1 MSQAVR
7 LSLLCAALLTC
18 AAPAAMAQLSAGAPG
33 AQSQSKKE
41 ADTPE
46 PPPPAI
52 PGAEPSLDL
61 VAPPSKPS
69 AEMNPNDALFDSISR
84 GDLAAAR
91 DAVNRGAD
99 LNAHNVLGQS
109 PLDSSID
116 LNRSDITFLLM
127 SLRPSSTTPG
137 GSEDGQ
143 ADAQGQPAPAARTVK
158 QAKTKPIRARR
169 TVQTASVSAP
179 QRSSDGGTPNPAAGF
194 LGFGR

>member
-1 MSQAVR
+1 MSQAAR
-7 LSLLCAALLTC
+7 LSLICAALLTF
-18 AAPAAMAQLSAGAPG
+18 AAPAAMAQLSAGPPG
-33 AQSQSKKE
+33 AQSQGKKD

-61 VAPPSKPS
+61 VAPPSKPAS
-69 AEMNPNDALFDSISR
+69 EMNPNDALFDSISR

-116 LNRSDITFLLM
+116 LNRSDITFLLL
-127 SLRPSSTTPG
+127 SLRPSINTPG
-137 GSEDGQ
+137 GSENGQ
-143 ADAQGQPAPAARTVK
+143 ADAQAQQAAAPPLK
-158 QAKTKPIRARR
+158 QAKAKPARTR
-169 TVQTASVSAP
+169 PQVQTASAVLP
-179 QRSSDGGTPNPAAGF
+179 QRSGDGGTPNPAAGF
-194 LGFGR
+194 LGFGK

>member
-1 MSQAVR
+1 MFQAVR

-33 AQSQSKKE
+33 TQGQGQGQGKKE
-41 ADTPE
+41 DVPE

-52 PGAEPSLDL
+52 PGAQSSPDL
-61 VAPPSKPS
+61 VAPASKPA

-127 SLRPSSTTPG
+127 SLRPSTSTPG

-143 ADAQGQPAPAARTVK
+143 AEQASTVRAVKKPRARPPVRTV
-158 QAKTKPIRARR
+158 
-169 TVQTASVSAP
+169 SLP
-179 QRSSDGGTPNPAAGF
+179 QRSSDGGTPNPAVGF
-194 LGFGR
+194 LGFGK

>member
-1 MSQAVR
+1 MRQAVR
-7 LSLLCAALLTC
+7 LSLLCAALLMF
-18 AAPAAMAQLSAGAPG
+18 AAPAAMAQLSAGPPG
-33 AQSQSKKE
+33 AESKAKKD

-61 VAPPSKPS
+61 VAPPSKPA

-99 LNAHNVLGQS
+99 LNARNVLGQS

-143 ADAQGQPAPAARTVK
+143 ADAQAQQAATGRPTK
-158 QAKTKPIRARR
+158 LAKAKPVRARR
-169 TVQTASVSAP
+169 PVQTASVAP
-179 QRSSDGGTPNPAAGF
+179 RSGDGGTPNPAAGF
-194 LGFGR
+194 LGFGK